1 MNGTKLGQEYLRVD
15 KIAWSARAENQVLAA
30 FDKLGEIRAQVRA
43 LGPEAMADFD
53 AVTMPEGFKSI
64 SKMVG

>member
-1 MNGTKLGQEYLRVD
+1 MDGTKLGKEYLRLD
-15 KIAWSARAENQVLAA
+15 RIAWSARAENKILAA
-30 FDKLGEIRAQVRA
+30 FDKLEKIRAQVRA